1 MTDYPL
7 LTKERVRRH
16 PESLYRTDLADHQWT
31 RHMTSGSTGEAVQIT
46 WDADALAWFEA
57 TVTWYLGQFV
67 GMRHWRMISSSNV
80 RLWHRHQRSRASSS
94 LRRQL
99 AQFLSPSTWLEPVNA
114 LSEDCLLTY
123 AGMINQAK
131 PVFIW
136 TYPGVL
142 YELCKTAMRR
152 NIRLH
157 KPRFIISSA
166 ETLHPFM
173 RQVIEDTFGCRVYN
187 LYGSTETG
195 YVAGECCEGNLHT
208 FSFVSKVEVL
218 SPTGQ
223 SVPPGEEGRLVLTP
237 LHNYAMPLIRYD
249 TADVAQVGPE
259 VCGCGCQL
267 PTLSRIS
274 GRTVEFFI
282 TSNGSLVSGGRLMLS
297 MRLCEW
303 ILSFQILQ
311 REIDRITIFFTRMA
325 DSVIPND
332 EVERMTDE
340 MTHVMGRDCRI
351 DWQEVE
357 EIPRTPNGKRPYA
370 RSLVWE
376 AKLPVDLWDET

>member
-1 MTDYPL
+1 
-7 LTKERVRRH
+7 
-16 PESLYRTDLADHQWT
+16 
-31 RHMTSGSTGEAVQIT
+31 
-46 WDADALAWFEA
+46 
-57 TVTWYLGQFV
+57 
-67 GMRHWRMISSSNV
+67 
-80 RLWHRHQRSRASSS
+80 
-94 LRRQL
+94 
-99 AQFLSPSTWLEPVNA
+99 LEPGNA
-114 LSEDCLLTY
+114 LSEECLVAY
-123 AGMINQAK
+123 AGMINRAK

-142 YELCKTAMRR
+142 YELCETAMRR

-157 KPRFIISSA
+157 KPHFIIASA

-173 RQVIEDTFGCRVYN
+173 RQVIEDMFGCRVYS

-208 FSFVSKVEVL
+208 FNFVSKVEVL
-218 SPTGQ
+218 GHTGLP
-223 SVPPGEEGRLVLTP
+223 VPPGEEGRLVLTP

-259 VCGCGCQL
+259 VCRCGYQL

-282 TSNGSLVSGGRLMLS
+282 TSDGSLVSGGRLALS
-297 MRLCEW
+297 MRRCEW

-311 REIDRITIFFTRMA
+311 EDIDQITVFFTRMA
-325 DSVIPND
+325 DYVVPKEDVHRATN
-332 EVERMTDE
+332 E
-340 MTHVMGRDCRI
+340 MAHVMGLECRI
-351 DWQEVE
+351 KWREVK
-357 EIPRTPNGKRPYA
+357 EIPRTANGKRPYT

-376 AKLPVDLWDET
+376 AKLPVDLWDEQ

>member
-7 LTKERVRRH
+7 LTKERVRRF
-16 PESLYRTDLADHQWT
+16 PESLCRADLADHQWT
-31 RHMTSGSTGEAVQIT
+31 RHVTSGSTGEAVQLIK
-46 WDADALAWFEA
+46 DESASAWSEA
-57 TVTWYLGQFV
+57 TVAWYIEQFV

-80 RLWHRHQRSRASSS
+80 RLWHRNQRSSAYSSMQ
-94 LRRQL
+94 LKL
-99 AQFLSPSTWLEPVNA
+99 AQLLSPTTWLEPGDA
-114 LSEDCLLTY
+114 LSEDCLLSY
-123 AGMINQAK
+123 AGMINRAK
-131 PVFIW
+131 PMFIW

-142 YELCKTAMRR
+142 YELCKAAMRR

-157 KPRFIISSA
+157 KPRFIITSA

-173 RQVIEDTFGCRVYN
+173 RQIIEDIFGCPVYN

-195 YVAGECCEGNLHT
+195 YVAGECREGNLHT
-208 FSFVSKVEVL
+208 FDFVSKVEVL
-218 SPTGQ
+218 CDAGLP
-223 SVPPGEEGRLVLTP
+223 VPPGEEGRIVLTP

-259 VCGCGCQL
+259 DCECGCQL

-282 TSNGSLVSGGRLMLS
+282 TSDGSLVSGGRLALS
-297 MRLCEW
+297 MRRCEW
-303 ILSFQILQ
+303 VLGFQILQ
-311 REIDRITIFFTRMA
+311 EDIDRITVFFTRMA
-325 DSVIPND
+325 DAAIPKED
-332 EVERMTDE
+332 LHRATVE
-340 MTHVMGRDCRI
+340 MTHAMGLECKI

-357 EIPRTPNGKRPYA
+357 AVPYTANGKRPYA

-376 AKLPVDLWDET
+376 AELPVDLWDEE